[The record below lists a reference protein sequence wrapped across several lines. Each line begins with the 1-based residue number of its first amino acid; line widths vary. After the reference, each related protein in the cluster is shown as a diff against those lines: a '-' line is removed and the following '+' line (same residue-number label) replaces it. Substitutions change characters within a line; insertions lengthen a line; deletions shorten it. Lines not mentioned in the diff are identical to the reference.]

1 MFHFVRPRTPLQWIS
16 HIVLGIV
23 ALLLVLWMLRVFVL

>member
-1 MFHFVRPRTPLQWIS
+1 MFYLGRPRTAGQWIG

-23 ALLLVLWMLRVFVL
+23 ALLMVAWMVRAFIL

>member
-1 MFHFVRPRTPLQWIS
+1 MFQFGCPRTPLQWIT

-23 ALLLVLWMLRVFVL
+23 ALLLVIWMLRVYVL